1 MEKIRA
7 DLAARAD
14 LLAACPLF
22 ADLDPADRLHLAG
35 RASLRRF
42 PPGEALLRQ
51 GTPALGFYVVAAGK
65 VAVARLGPEGRSR
78 LLHLFGPGEVVGE
91 VPTFAGGAYP
101 AEATATGE
109 TEALFLLRDD
119 LLAVGKEQPEVLL
132 AMLAALSQRLR
143 RFVTLVED
151 LSLKDV
157 PARLAVRLLNLAE
170 AQGSDTV
177 VLPVA
182 KGVFA
187 AELGAA
193 PETLSRL
200 LRKLQ
205 DAGMIAVAGRR
216 ITLRDRARLA
226 AAASNRR

>member
-1 MEKIRA
+1 MEKLRVDLTTRA
-7 DLAARAD
+7 E

-22 ADLDPADRLHLAG
+22 ADLAPADREHLAG

-42 PPGEALLRQ
+42 SAGEILLRQ
-51 GTPALGFYVVAAGK
+51 GAPALGFYVVASGK
-65 VAVARLGPEGRSR
+65 VAVTRQVPDGRGR

-101 AEATATGE
+101 AQVTATGE
-109 TEALFLLRDD
+109 AEALFLLRDD
-119 LLAVGKEQPEVLL
+119 LLAVGREQPEVLL

-143 RFVTLVED
+143 RFVALVED

-157 PARLAVRLLNLAE
+157 SARLAVRLLNLAE
-170 AQGSDTV
+170 AQVGDTV

-200 LRKLQ
+200 LRKLR
-205 DAGMIAVAGRR
+205 DAGVIAVAGRR

-226 AAASNRR
+226 ELAGR

>member
-1 MEKIRA
+1 MEKLRVDPAVRA
-7 DLAARAD
+7 E
-14 LLAACPLF
+14 LLTACPLF
-22 ADLDPADRLHLAG
+22 ADLAARDRQRLAG

-42 PPGEALLRQ
+42 SAGETLFRQ
-51 GTPALGFYVVAAGK
+51 GTPALGFYVVASGK
-65 VAVARLGPEGRSR
+65 VAVTRQGGEGRGR

-91 VPTFAGGAYP
+91 VPTFAGGDYP
-101 AEATATGE
+101 AEATATGDA
-109 TEALFLLRDD
+109 EALFILRDD
-119 LLAVGKEQPEVLL
+119 LLALGREQPEVLL

-143 RFVTLVED
+143 RFVALVDD

-170 AQGSDTV
+170 AQASDTV

-182 KGVFA
+182 KGVLA

-200 LRKLQ
+200 LRKLRN
-205 DAGMIAVAGRR
+205 AGVIAVTGRR
-216 ITLRDRARLA
+216 ITLRDRARLTELA
-226 AAASNRR
+226 GR

>member
-1 MEKIRA
+1 MEKLRV
-7 DLAARAD
+7 DPAARAE

-22 ADLDPADRLHLAG
+22 AELTLADRQHLAG

-42 PPGEALLRQ
+42 RAGEVLLRQ
-51 GTPALGFYVVAAGK
+51 GAPALGLYVVAVGR
-65 VAVARLGPEGRSR
+65 VAVTRQGNDGRGR
-78 LLHLFGPGEVVGE
+78 LLHVFGPGEVVGE

-101 AEATATGE
+101 AEVAATRDAD
-109 TEALFLLRDD
+109 ALFLLRDD
-119 LLAVGKEQPEVLL
+119 LLAVGREQPEVLL

-143 RFVTLVED
+143 RFVAMVED

-170 AQGSDTV
+170 AQASDTV
-177 VLPVA
+177 VLPMA
-182 KGVFA
+182 KGLFA

-205 DAGMIAVAGRR
+205 NARVITVAGRR
-216 ITLRDRARLA
+216 ITLHDRARLVEL
-226 AAASNRR
+226 SGR

>member
-1 MEKIRA
+1 MEKLRVA
-7 DLAARAD
+7 TEARD
-14 LLAACPLF
+14 VLLAACPLF
-22 ADLDPADRLHLAG
+22 AELTPADRQRLAG

-42 PPGEALLRQ
+42 RAGESLLRQ
-51 GTPALGFYVVAAGK
+51 GTPALGLYVVASGK
-65 VAVARLGPEGRSR
+65 VAVSRQGSDGRGR

-119 LLAVGKEQPEVLL
+119 LLAVGREQPEVLL

-143 RFVTLVED
+143 RFVALVED

-157 PARLAVRLLNLAE
+157 PARFAVRLLDLAE
-170 AQGSDTV
+170 AQGSDAV

-193 PETLSRL
+193 PETFSRL

-205 DAGMIAVAGRR
+205 DGGVIAVAGRR

-226 AAASNRR
+226 ELSGR